1 LNNSSNF
8 TLKFSDQSVTICS
21 FLESSHIALVLNLDL
36 FIYKQN
42 NPMRSSIKRP
52 SDDECDLSGFQL
64 FKKLTEHE
72 MAQLNYDKTSSL
84 YKKGSIIYREGSRLT
99 GFFCVTRGILKIFKT
114 GIDGKEQIIR
124 FAKKG
129 DIIAYRSLLS
139 QELACTT
146 AKVIEEAVLSHIPY
160 QTLLY
165 LIQNNWQFAHHMLQI
180 VCKELREANDY
191 ITDIA
196 QKTVRERLAE
206 VLLLLKEN
214 FELDN
219 ANTLQISLTREE
231 LANMVGTATES
242 VIRLL
247 SEFKQDQLIDLQGR
261 KIKFINVPGL
271 TKVAN
276 LQ

>member
-1 LNNSSNF
+1 
-8 TLKFSDQSVTICS
+8 
-21 FLESSHIALVLNLDL
+21 
-36 FIYKQN
+36 
-42 NPMRSSIKRP
+42 MRSSINRP
-52 SDDECDLSGFQL
+52 TDEDSDLSGFHL
-64 FKKLTEHE
+64 FKKLTAQELT
-72 MAQLNYDKTSSL
+72 QLNYDKTCSM
-84 YKKGSIIYREGSRLT
+84 YPKGSIIYREGSRLT
-99 GFFCVTRGILKIFKT
+99 GFYCVSRGILKIFKT
-114 GIDGKEQIIR
+114 GIDGKEQILR

-146 AKVIEEAVLSHIPY
+146 AKVIEEAVLCHIPY

-165 LIQNNWQFAHHMLQI
+165 LIQHNWQFSHHMLQI

-196 QKTVRERLAE
+196 QKSVRERLAE

-214 FELDN
+214 FDLDN

-247 SEFKQDQLIDLQGR
+247 SEFKQDQLIDVQGR
-261 KIKFINVPGL
+261 KIKFINVAGL
-271 TKVAN
+271 TKAAN
-276 LQ
+276 L

>member
-1 LNNSSNF
+1 
-8 TLKFSDQSVTICS
+8 
-21 FLESSHIALVLNLDL
+21 
-36 FIYKQN
+36 
-42 NPMRSSIKRP
+42 MRSLINRP
-52 SDDECDLSGFQL
+52 TDEDSDLSGFHL
-64 FKKLTEHE
+64 FKKLTEQE
-72 MAQLNYDKTSSL
+72 ITQLNYDKTCSM
-84 YKKGSIIYREGSRLT
+84 YPKGSIIYREGSRLT
-99 GFFCVTRGILKIFKT
+99 GFYCVSRGILKIFKT

-146 AKVIEEAVLSHIPY
+146 AKVIEEAVLCHIPY

-165 LIQNNWQFAHHMLQI
+165 MIQNNWQFSHHMLQI

-196 QKTVRERLAE
+196 QKSVRERLAE

-214 FELDN
+214 FDLDN

-247 SEFKQDQLIDLQGR
+247 SEFKQDQLIDVQGR
-261 KIKFINVPGL
+261 KIKFINVAGL
-271 TKVAN
+271 TKAAN
-276 LQ
+276 L

>member
-1 LNNSSNF
+1 
-8 TLKFSDQSVTICS
+8 
-21 FLESSHIALVLNLDL
+21 
-36 FIYKQN
+36 
-42 NPMRSSIKRP
+42 MRSVVKRP
-52 SDDECDLSGFQL
+52 SDEDANLTGFQL
-64 FKKLTEHE
+64 FKKLTEDE
-72 MAQLNYDKTSSL
+72 FNRLNYEKTCSL
-84 YKKGSIIYREGSRLT
+84 YKKGTIIYREGSRLT
-99 GFFCVTRGILKIFKT
+99 GFFCITRGIVKIFKT

-129 DIIAYRSLLS
+129 EIIAYRSLLS

-146 AKVIEEAVLSHIPY
+146 AKVIDEAALCHIPY

-165 LIQNNWQFAHHMLQI
+165 LIQNNWQFSHHMLQI
-180 VCKELREANDY
+180 VCIELRQANDY

-214 FELDN
+214 FDLDN
-219 ANTLQISLTREE
+219 QNTLQISLTREE

-247 SEFKQDQLIDLQGR
+247 SEFKNDKIIELQGR
-261 KIKFINVPGL
+261 KIKFLDIPTL
-271 TKVAN
+271 TRVAN
-276 LQ
+276 L

>member
-1 LNNSSNF
+1 
-8 TLKFSDQSVTICS
+8 
-21 FLESSHIALVLNLDL
+21 
-36 FIYKQN
+36 
-42 NPMRSSIKRP
+42 MKRP
-52 SDDECDLSGFQL
+52 TEEEADLSGFQL
-64 FKKLTEHE
+64 FKKLDEE
-72 MAQLNYDKTSSL
+72 EFNRLNYEKTCSF
-84 YKKGSIIYREGSRLT
+84 YRKGTVLYREGSRLT
-99 GFFCVTRGILKIFKT
+99 GFFCVTRGIIKILKT

-129 DIIAYRSLLS
+129 EIIAYRSLLS

-146 AKVIEEAVLSHIPY
+146 AKVIEEAVLCHIPY
-160 QTLLY
+160 QTLLF
-165 LIQNNWQFAHHMLQI
+165 LIKNNWQFSLHMLQI
-180 VCKELREANDY
+180 VCRELREANNY

-219 ANTLQISLTREE
+219 QNTLQISLTREE

-247 SEFKQDQLIDLQGR
+247 SEFKQDRLIELQGR
-261 KIKFINVPGL
+261 KIKFIDTPGL
-271 TKVAN
+271 RRVAN
-276 LQ
+276 I

>member
-1 LNNSSNF
+1 
-8 TLKFSDQSVTICS
+8 
-21 FLESSHIALVLNLDL
+21 
-36 FIYKQN
+36 
-42 NPMRSSIKRP
+42 
-52 SDDECDLSGFQL
+52 
-64 FKKLTEHE
+64 
-72 MAQLNYDKTSSL
+72 
-84 YKKGSIIYREGSRLT
+84 
-99 GFFCVTRGILKIFKT
+99 
-114 GIDGKEQIIR
+114 
-124 FAKKG
+124 
-129 DIIAYRSLLS
+129 
-139 QELACTT
+139 LACTT

-165 LIQNNWQFAHHMLQI
+165 LIQHNWQFSHHMLQI
-180 VCKELREANDY
+180 VCRELREANDY

-206 VLLLLKEN
+206 VLLLLKDN

-247 SEFKQDQLIDLQGR
+247 SEFKQDNLIDLQGR
-261 KIKFINVPGL
+261 KIKFINVAGL

-276 LQ
+276 LL